1 MAEIEE
7 LRAKAIASM
16 NASGNSKSKPKGKP
30 TELGKEGEVPSD
42 EDVLCCSGALS
53 IIDTSVKATHPSLK
67 GRQRKRLRSGTGIT
81 SLADAQQGTT
91 LENHNKNSQLRN
103 KSLNPTLHGRSS
115 SNDNLIISF
124 SDGDDT
130 DSNPEDS
137 ISQRK
142 VNVKGNK
149 EEVDRFR
156 KPLQASH
163 LQPQILQRGIDYR
176 RKIVPMKT
184 SIGHPSSSLFTKAHG
199 PYSRILGPSD
209 GPTVENQTPVQRD
222 DFTNKILSHKEIGH
236 VSDVNVADDK
246 VRSLREQ
253 IAVRE
258 NVLRLQKMSSP
269 EIKDVIALSDG
280 LCSDSSLKLEAK
292 GPTMTNP
299 FGSSI
304 NKEDKRLKHDEQSS
318 TKVRSDHLSPAQ
330 HPLRKSTAQTD
341 GQPLET
347 SCHLGV
353 MNMIGS
359 RQLADG
365 PALDENNAVDER
377 YGGINENFCVSSGIH
392 QSQMEDKEPSMA
404 SNLAGGTLCNNQA
417 LSSQKEVSLD
427 SFNVINFNNPY
438 QLMSQEQSKTDRE
451 GILHLEELHDKELEE
466 AQEFRRQCELKE
478 MHALKTYRKARE
490 ALIAA
495 NNRCSF
501 LYKKREMLSAI
512 ASKWS
517 SLSQCENP
525 DNIKFSDDENV
536 FVDSEACFP
545 IADESHDVGVK
556 TSRDNSFKR
565 TSPVQ
570 HVEDCELEAYLR
582 TKLVAKL
589 GTKSSLKSAS
599 KSYNTDGTVAKPIET
614 VAGDE
619 KSSAHL
625 QMIADVPSQ
634 LLQERQKIVEGSEI
648 PGRYCNQV
656 TERIIQSDVDDLCL
670 KDISISI
677 NPEDDSS
684 YPKVD
689 RSLSQVAV
697 FSVPSVLQIVCN
709 HFKLLPPELSISHK
723 DLTDVRA
730 KHNMLLSSLPIM
742 GSHNVDFSLDLFWPL
757 CMFELRGKCN
767 DDECPWQHLKGQNRQ
782 KTNPVVSANLSSA
795 NQVDSSQ
802 SLGKVNGVHGFPR
815 RLRYNTLPI
824 PTYHIGTYLIEADTL
839 LSQSVLASC
848 TQQYWDIAFCAS
860 LSLPLSVRRVL
871 PSYIPFSCAGDV
883 HPANE
888 DNWNR
893 PSLYFSCEADT
904 TKKLKQ
910 GLSDPEQTLEMAL
923 DLLNKKM
930 SSMPLKKKAL
940 SLLARALEA
949 DPNSTILWIVY
960 LHIYYRKEKSVGKDD
975 MFSYAVFWILLFSI
989 ILWEP

>member
-42 EDVLCCSGALS
+42 E
-53 IIDTSVKATHPSLK
+53 
-67 GRQRKRLRSGTGIT
+67 GRQRKRLRSGT
-81 SLADAQQGTT
+81 SLADAQQRTT

-137 ISQRK
+137 ISERK

-199 PYSRILGPSD
+199 PYSRILGPPD
-209 GPTVENQTPVQRD
+209 DPTVENQTPVQRD

-330 HPLRKSTAQTD
+330 QPLRKSTAQTD

-377 YGGINENFCVSSGIH
+377 YGGINENFYVS
-392 QSQMEDKEPSMA
+392 SMA

-517 SLSQCENP
+517 SCREKNSKTSTNLLPEVGY
-525 DNIKFSDDENV
+525 KFSSEFINGPILISNLKKTGDDLT
-536 FVDSEACFP
+536 SGL
-545 IADESHDVGVK
+545 ADKQDPNNK
-556 TSRDNSFKR
+556 TCS
-565 TSPVQ
+565 
-570 HVEDCELEAYLR
+570 
-582 TKLVAKL
+582 KL

-634 LLQERQKIVEGSEI
+634 LLQERQKIVEGTVKSFLFCSEI

-684 YPKVD
+684 YPK
-689 RSLSQVAV
+689 LTA
-697 FSVPSVLQIVCN
+697 IVCN

-782 KTNPVVSANLSSA
+782 KTNPVVSANLSSGA
-795 NQVDSSQ
+795 YLLQVSM
-802 SLGKVNGVHGFPR
+802 H
-815 RLRYNTLPI
+815 
-824 PTYHIGTYLIEADTL
+824 
-839 LSQSVLASC
+839 LSRHTVIQSVLASC

-949 DPNSTILWIVY
+949 DQITILWIVY